1 MTDLHNFIS
10 VYLEF
15 LFSFI
20 STFHK
25 FLFSTKSQLTNH
37 EWVCTD
43 RLTNRQQ
50 LLLQIFIRQ
59 PKKHVSYLNSRLLP
73 DCLRLTVFVSSIH
86 LRAVYCATL
95 LGLDDWRVTWPCCF
109 VVCRGV
115 LLRSRINSNPT
126 NIGSFSAYPR
136 PQLYH
141 ISYVNALFSEGAE
154 ISCLAMFDFISIP
167 FISIFSLI
175 SNLSRLKRTLFSCKW
190 DSFLASKLWLRWCC
204 IDQNMYPIQHHP
216 KWIVSATYLIMIR
229 WKITT
234 RLLINSLLL
243 TQLVLLTTLWDRGHL
258 LCIPWW
264 WNWRCRCGK
273 SWCSWCCVQVCSGHN
288 RKRVSYYLG
297 NDVFRN
303 VCFCDCWFE

>member
-115 LLRSRINSNPT
+115 LLRSHINSNPT
-126 NIGSFSAYPR
+126 NIGS
-136 PQLYH
+136 
-141 ISYVNALFSEGAE
+141 
-154 ISCLAMFDFISIP
+154 CL
-167 FISIFSLI
+167 
-175 SNLSRLKRTLFSCKW
+175 
-190 DSFLASKLWLRWCC
+190 
-204 IDQNMYPIQHHP
+204 
-216 KWIVSATYLIMIR
+216 
-229 WKITT
+229 
-234 RLLINSLLL
+234 
-243 TQLVLLTTLWDRGHL
+243 
-258 LCIPWW
+258 
-264 WNWRCRCGK
+264 
-273 SWCSWCCVQVCSGHN
+273 
-288 RKRVSYYLG
+288 
-297 NDVFRN
+297 VFRLI
-303 VCFCDCWFE
+303 VWDWLSSYRPYTCEQFTAQHC

>member
-1 MTDLHNFIS
+1 MSLYRPTHQQTTTASSNIHS
-10 VYLEF
+10 SAKETCK
-15 LFSFI
+15 LFKFSSFAWLSEI
-20 STFHK
+20 DCLRIVHTPASSLLRNTARFGWLK
-25 FLFSTKSQLTNH
+25 GNLTVLFCGMSRCVITLPHQLQSNQY
-37 EWVCTD
+37 
-43 RLTNRQQ
+43 RKL
-50 LLLQIFIRQ
+50 
-59 PKKHVSYLNSRLLP
+59 SRLSP
-73 DCLRLTVFVSSIH
+73 VCLRLTVFVSSIH

-190 DSFLASKLWLRWCC
+190 DGPLASKLWLRWCF

-216 KWIVSATYLIMIR
+216 
-229 WKITT
+229 
-234 RLLINSLLL
+234 
-243 TQLVLLTTLWDRGHL
+243 
-258 LCIPWW
+258 
-264 WNWRCRCGK
+264 
-273 SWCSWCCVQVCSGHN
+273 
-288 RKRVSYYLG
+288 
-297 NDVFRN
+297 
-303 VCFCDCWFE
+303 